1 MFSQGA
7 GTDESTLVE
16 IMCSR
21 SNEEIDELKE
31 KYQEGRLS
39 NSLCCLPLL
48 CELFERG
55 YFSL

>member
-1 MFSQGA
+1 MSVKIFEMEDKMNQISVLFSQGA

-31 KYQEGRLS
+31 KYQEGRL
-39 NSLCCLPLL
+39 
-48 CELFERG
+48 
-55 YFSL
+55 

>member
-1 MFSQGA
+1 MEDKINLIVILFSQGI

-31 KYQEGRLS
+31 KYQEGRL
-39 NSLCCLPLL
+39 
-48 CELFERG
+48 
-55 YFSL
+55 